1 MKWTPQLI
9 GMAACCLSVATSG
22 CVNSQP
28 TRGQIPIQKTH
39 PLPEIAA
46 NDQNFSSYKPT
57 NPYQEVAA
65 NAMSRTIFDAAGPAG
80 YHVEVRDLRVDAK
93 KTAENI
99 SFPGA
104 AFLQVIEGAGAATTG
119 GKRQELNGG
128 GAFSMAQGQTATLQA
143 TSDQP
148 LILRVRLVR
157 AE

>member
-1 MKWTPQLI
+1 MRRTRKRL
-9 GMAACCLSVATSG
+9 GLAACLAGLAISG
-22 CVNSQP
+22 CGDTHPPREQIQIEK
-28 TRGQIPIQKTH
+28 TR

-46 NDQNFSSYKPT
+46 NDQNFSSYKPA

-65 NAMSRTIFDAAGPAG
+65 NAMSRTIFEAAGPGG
-80 YHVEVRDLRVDAK
+80 YRVEVRDLRVDAK

-104 AFLQVIEGAGAATTG
+104 AFLQVIQGAGAVATG
-119 GKRQELNGG
+119 GKRQELAG
-128 GAFSMAQGQTATLQA
+128 STSLSIPQGQTVALEA